1 MLKSAII
8 LVGGKGSRFS
18 DIKGPPKHLA
28 LIQGE
33 PIIIKIINLFRKH
46 DINEIVFPLGY
57 KKNFYKSFFNSLSN
71 QKKYNFSLSKITK
84 KKQVLI
90 KIFDSGLET
99 SKLGRIKKALRFF
112 KNEDFIVTYGDGIT
126 NLNLK
131 KLSRQYFRK
140 KNKKLFVS
148 TFYKNSQYGHVNHDA
163 KGQVKKFVEKPILK
177 DPVNIGF
184 YVFNKKTFN
193 LFYKKKYE
201 LEKDFLISVIK
212 KKLLCSFLHKG
223 FFYSIDDKKDL
234 VFVQNK
240 LIKL

>member
-18 DIKGPPKHLA
+18 DIKSPPKHLA
-28 LIQGE
+28 FIQGE

-46 DINEIVFPLGY
+46 DINEIIFPLGY
-57 KKNFYKSFFNSLSN
+57 KKNFYNNFFKSILN

-99 SKLGRIKKALRFF
+99 SKLGRIKKSLKFF
-112 KNEDFIVTYGDGIT
+112 KNKDFIVTYGDGLS

-131 KLSRQYFRK
+131 KLSRQYFLK

-148 TFYKNSQYGHVNHDA
+148 TFYKNSQYGHVNYDS
-163 KGQVKKFVEKPILK
+163 KGQVKKFIEKPLLK